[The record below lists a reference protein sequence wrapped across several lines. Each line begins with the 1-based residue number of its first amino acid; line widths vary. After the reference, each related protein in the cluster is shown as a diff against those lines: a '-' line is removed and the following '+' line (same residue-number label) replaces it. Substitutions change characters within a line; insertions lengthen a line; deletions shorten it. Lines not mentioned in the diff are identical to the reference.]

1 MQVQEKNIKGF
12 NLLEVLIVIVII
24 GFVSA
29 VAYPNLSNWSKERKG
44 RGAAIKIKS
53 LMEKINAQV
62 LRGNYAFVQVY
73 FDAGKDDSDNWRVLV
88 KSRGMRVSTLNSK
101 INDGEDAWNKTIS
114 SRCNITSDTYWD
126 DDPEGNS
133 IGGTGQDILEVQ
145 KIELEDVMLSFEGT
159 SAVCFSKNAKWFSA
173 SPEFTSG
180 DADDPTYDERMFLCL
195 KTSLQNSCQM
205 NETTGEPVD
214 KNQKDLYSIDWTRFG
229 DITIDKWSISNQD
242 WALLQ

>member
-1 MQVQEKNIKGF
+1 
-12 NLLEVLIVIVII
+12 
-24 GFVSA
+24 
-29 VAYPNLSNWSKERKG
+29 
-44 RGAAIKIKS
+44 
-53 LMEKINAQV
+53 
-62 LRGNYAFVQVY
+62 
-73 FDAGKDDSDNWRVLV
+73 
-88 KSRGMRVSTLNSK
+88 
-101 INDGEDAWNKTIS
+101 
-114 SRCNITSDTYWD
+114 
-126 DDPEGNS
+126 
-133 IGGTGQDILEVQ
+133 
-145 KIELEDVMLSFEGT
+145 MLSFEGT
-159 SAVCFSKNAKWFSA
+159 SAVCFSKNARWFSA